1 MPKKKKEIPE
11 DPNWPKGLPRS
22 RFTHHIKFEM
32 LLAAYRGMFVED
44 IPPSVALNLE
54 VSPDR
59 LLTVDFAGRLEGIIS
74 RKENLGQYVEA
85 LAPNGGEFAYPA
97 VRDRRGEALLPEG
110 WETEEWYEIPWEE
123 I

>member
-1 MPKKKKEIPE
+1 MPEKKKEIPE
-11 DPNWPKGLPRS
+11 DPRRPKGLPKS
-22 RFTHHIKFEM
+22 RFTHHIQFEM

-54 VSPDR
+54 ISPDR
-59 LLTVDFAGRLEGIIS
+59 LLTVDLSGRLEGILP
-74 RKENLGQYVEA
+74 RKENRGQYVEA

-97 VRDRRGEALLPEG
+97 VRDLWGDALLPEG
-110 WETEEWYEIPWEE
+110 WETDEWYIMPWEE